1 MLICSLGT
9 KEARMACSE
18 MHVDETK
25 VKQGKNIIEAVLSYI
40 VSINEMCDV
49 IHSEF
54 LEEYGFTIEQDDNTL
69 ECVEKGLH
77 ITLMETL

>member
-18 MHVDETK
+18 MHADETK
-25 VKQGKNIIEAVLSYI
+25 VKQGKNIIETVPSYI

-49 IHSEF
+49 IHSGF

-69 ECVEKGLH
+69 ECVEKRLH
-77 ITLMETL
+77 IT